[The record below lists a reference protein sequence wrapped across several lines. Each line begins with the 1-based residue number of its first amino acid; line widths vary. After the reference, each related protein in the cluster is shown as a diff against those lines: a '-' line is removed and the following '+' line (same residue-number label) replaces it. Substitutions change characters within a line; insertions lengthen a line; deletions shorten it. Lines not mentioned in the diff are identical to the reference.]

1 MFRGSSFHTIDE
13 KGRFAIPARFRDIL
27 RASEVD
33 GVTITTLDG
42 CLKVYTREEWRKIEE
57 RILDLAEK
65 SDTMRRFRRWF
76 IGRACECVC
85 DKQGRV
91 LIPQV
96 LRQYA
101 GMDRDIVLVGV
112 LDHFEIWDRSRWDE
126 ENTALEEDMKME
138 DLKNQI
144 AKLGL

>member
-1 MFRGSSFHTIDE
+1 MFRGSSFHIIDE

-33 GVTITTLDG
+33 GVTVTTLDG
-42 CLKVYTREEWRKIEE
+42 CLKSYAREEWRKIEK

-65 SDTMRRFRRWF
+65 SDSMRRFRRWF
-76 IGRACECVC
+76 IGRASECAC

-91 LIPQV
+91 LIPPA

-101 GMDRDIVLVGV
+101 EIEKDIVLVGV
-112 LDHFEIWDRSRWDE
+112 LDHFEIWARTRWDQ
-126 ENTALEEDMKME
+126 ENATLEDDMKQE
-138 DLKNQI
+138 ELRNQI